1 MALIPALPRYLPIA
15 WKLAAVTSAL
25 TLLTVV
31 VLATLVLHQVRDVLH
46 DQIRAQADLI
56 VGHIARAS
64 AEPILADDRLALQT
78 LVQAQLQH
86 GEIEFLAVHAND
98 QGLLASAGQR
108 PGTQPLN
115 AHPHWSLV
123 PSSHHQY
130 RPVLFQGVEVG
141 WVEAYIDTAAMQGLL
156 HNTIRAGVATAVV
169 VSVLGLVLA
178 IAISKRLVRPL
189 ERLAKAT
196 RKHAAATPGASLVQD
211 ELGQLIHAFRNMS
224 TDLLR
229 KDQVE
234 DALRRYVS
242 DGVAQDILDNLDR
255 IELGGDPVE
264 GSVLFADIKGYTTLS
279 EQLDPA
285 ELGRI
290 LNEFFGPMASTIAAH
305 GGVVDKYIGDCT
317 MAVFGV
323 TRPDVQHR
331 LNALRAGLALLN
343 TIRDLNRARE
353 ERGDV
358 RVEFRIGLHAGRML
372 AGNLGAED
380 RMQYTVVGGPV
391 NLASRLTEIAE
402 PDSLLVTDGFMP
414 RDELSQRFR
423 IRSRGRRRLRGVAGE
438 VELLSVL
445 GER

>member
-1 MALIPALPRYLPIA
+1 MALAPVLPRYLPIA
-15 WKLAAVTSAL
+15 WKLAAVISAL

-31 VLATLVLHQVRDVLH
+31 ALATLVLYQVRDVLH
-46 DQIRAQADLI
+46 NQIRVQAELI

-64 AEPILADDRLALQT
+64 AEPILADDRLAVQT
-78 LVQAQLQH
+78 LVQAQLQD
-86 GEIEFLAVHAND
+86 GDIEFLAVHAND
-98 QGLLASAGQR
+98 RGLLASAGQR
-108 PGTQPLN
+108 PGTQPLD

-123 PSSHHQY
+123 PSSHYQY

-141 WVEAYIDTAAMQGLL
+141 WVEAYIDTAPMQGLL
-156 HNTIRAGVATAVV
+156 QNTIRAGVATAVV
-169 VSVLGLVLA
+169 ISILGLLLA
-178 IAISKRLVRPL
+178 ITISKRMVRPL
-189 ERLAKAT
+189 ERLARAT
-196 RKHAAATPGASLVQD
+196 REHAAVAPSPSLVQD
-211 ELGQLIHAFRNMS
+211 ELGQLIHAFQSMS

-255 IELGGDPVE
+255 VELGGRPVE

-279 EQLDPA
+279 EGLDPA

-323 TRPDVQHR
+323 TRPDADHR
-331 LNALRAGLALLN
+331 LKALCAGLALLD
-343 TIRDLNRARE
+343 TIREINRKRE
-353 ERGDV
+353 QRGEV
-358 RVEFRIGLHAGRML
+358 RTEFRIGLHAGRML

-380 RMQYTVVGGPV
+380 RMQYTVVGDPV
-391 NLASRLTEIAE
+391 NLASRLTEIAK
-402 PDSLLVTDGFMP
+402 PDSLLVTDGFMD
-414 RDELSQRFR
+414 RDELARRFR
-423 IRSRGRRRLRGVAGE
+423 IRSCGRRQLRGVADE
-438 VELLSVL
+438 VELLCVL
-445 GER
+445 EER